1 MKSEKRVAG
10 ANAECPDDKGL
21 YLQRESQGL

>member
-1 MKSEKRVAG
+1 MKSEGRVAG
-10 ANAECPDDKGL
+10 AAAEYADDKGL